1 MRVACAGESCNLKH
15 TVYKQARARRGPRQV
30 GSMTVVRRAAAS
42 RPGPGYCRPV
52 EASDRGNESK
62 IRAAPAGA
70 AANDE
75 LQPLTRS
82 ELAPSSYVAAPS
94 GDSGPSGL
102 AAPSGDSGPSGLATR
117 KADSDTRLAGPGCRV
132 RRGRCRRRHAAIRLR
147 AA

>member
-1 MRVACAGESCNLKH
+1 
-15 TVYKQARARRGPRQV
+15 
-30 GSMTVVRRAAAS
+30 MTVVRQAAAS

-62 IRAAPAGA
+62 IPAAPAGA

-102 AAPSGDSGPSGLATR
+102 ATR
-117 KADSDTRLAGPGCRV
+117 KADSGPRLAGPG
-132 RRGRCRRRHAAIRLR
+132 RRSDGAGAGGATQPSGSVPLESHGYPTAGPASPSR
-147 AA
+147 AAAASDLC